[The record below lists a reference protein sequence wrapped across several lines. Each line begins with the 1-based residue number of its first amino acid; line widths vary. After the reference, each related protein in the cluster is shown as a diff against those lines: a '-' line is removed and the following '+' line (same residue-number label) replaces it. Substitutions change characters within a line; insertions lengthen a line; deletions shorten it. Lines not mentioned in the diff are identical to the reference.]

1 MNENTYNK
9 IIRPILW
16 VITIL
21 LAAIII
27 VRALPLKKNKVDVNS
42 VDSDWSK
49 LMLVLESVD
58 KNYVDEVDHKKFIE
72 DILPSVMKELDPHS
86 VYLPPEELKEAEESL
101 SGGFEGI
108 GIQFNVPNDTV
119 IVNSVIV
126 GGPSEK
132 AGLMVGDR
140 VIKVDDTVIAGVKM
154 PQDSMI
160 TLMRGPKGTK
170 VVIGVMR
177 HGSDEIIPFTITRD
191 KIPVHSVDV
200 AFMLNDTTGYI
211 KLSKFARTTF
221 SEFFKAMTDLRD
233 KGMRRLVFD
242 LRDNTG
248 GYLDQAMLLS
258 NEFLD
263 KGDMIVYM
271 QGKARPRTDLRAD
284 GRGRNKDIDVA
295 VLINSG
301 SASASEIVAG
311 AIQDNDRGT
320 IYGVRS
326 FGKGLVQE
334 PIYFSDGSG
343 IRLTVARYYTPS
355 GRCIQKPYSE
365 DYEMEIF
372 ERYSTGEMFSAD
384 SIKIEDQTQYKT
396 MGGRTVYGGGG
407 IVPDVFVPVDTVGVT
422 DFSVEC
428 NRLGL
433 QIKYASEVLDSHGK
447 ALGAVHDMAALD
459 RVLDS
464 IDLENGF
471 LAFAAKNKVVPKAG
485 EWARSRSFMLTQ
497 IRALVSR
504 YTPLGDEAFYPIYL
518 KTDKLVQK
526 AVENETAYTSRN

>member
-58 KNYVDEVDHKKFIE
+58 KNYVDEIDHKKFIE

-101 SGGFEGI
+101 SGGFGGI

-177 HGSDEIIPFTITRD
+177 RGSDEIIPFTITRD

-221 SEFFKAMTDLRD
+221 SEFFKATR
-233 KGMRRLVFD
+233 VC
-242 LRDNTG
+242 
-248 GYLDQAMLLS
+248 
-258 NEFLD
+258 
-263 KGDMIVYM
+263 
-271 QGKARPRTDLRAD
+271 
-284 GRGRNKDIDVA
+284 
-295 VLINSG
+295 
-301 SASASEIVAG
+301 AG
-311 AIQDNDRGT
+311 WCLTCGT
-320 IYGVRS
+320 IPAAIWTRPCC
-326 FGKGLVQE
+326 F
-334 PIYFSDGSG
+334 
-343 IRLTVARYYTPS
+343 
-355 GRCIQKPYSE
+355 
-365 DYEMEIF
+365 
-372 ERYSTGEMFSAD
+372 
-384 SIKIEDQTQYKT
+384 QTNSWT
-396 MGGRTVYGGGG
+396 
-407 IVPDVFVPVDTVGVT
+407 
-422 DFSVEC
+422 
-428 NRLGL
+428 
-433 QIKYASEVLDSHGK
+433 
-447 ALGAVHDMAALD
+447 
-459 RVLDS
+459 
-464 IDLENGF
+464 
-471 LAFAAKNKVVPKAG
+471 
-485 EWARSRSFMLTQ
+485 
-497 IRALVSR
+497 RA
-504 YTPLGDEAFYPIYL
+504 T
-518 KTDKLVQK
+518 
-526 AVENETAYTSRN
+526 